1 MALFLWNFLNSK
13 MCQNEASFPDS
24 DHQKLIEVNTEY
36 KLGTFHE
43 KCVATEVDADAL
55 SKDWIGVLNH
65 Q

>member
-1 MALFLWNFLNSK
+1 

>member
-1 MALFLWNFLNSK
+1 

-24 DHQKLIEVNTEY
+24 DHQKLIEVNT
-36 KLGTFHE
+36 GTFHE
-43 KCVATEVDADAL
+43 KCVATEVDADVL